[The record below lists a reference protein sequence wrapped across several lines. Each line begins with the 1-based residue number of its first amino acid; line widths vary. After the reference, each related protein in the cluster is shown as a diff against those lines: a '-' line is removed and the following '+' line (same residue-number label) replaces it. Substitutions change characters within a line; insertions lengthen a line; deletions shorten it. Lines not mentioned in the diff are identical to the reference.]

1 MSFIKGNFKKY
12 IFKSDNGYVIGLFKI
27 KDCSSDISYKNKSIT
42 FTGYFPLLNEND
54 LYVFNGNMVN
64 HSKYGEQFNVSSYE
78 VVLPEEKDNIVEFL
92 CSDIFPGIGERKA
105 SKIVEVL
112 GDDCLSV
119 ILETPDNLLL
129 VPGVTSKQKDTIYDN
144 LVKYRESYLTIVELT
159 SYGFN
164 MKDALS
170 IYNKYKSMTISVFSS
185 NPYKLIDDITDITY
199 KKIENIRHNLSI
211 SDDDKNRIKASITYV
226 FSFVCF
232 SYGNTYMLY
241 DEIVSFTKR
250 LLGFESSSLIIDCL
264 SEMVSSGE
272 VVKYEE
278 KYFLKNMYE
287 MERYVANRIFNL
299 ANSFT
304 KFNYENIDSS
314 IEELESLLGISY
326 NSCQIS
332 AIREAFVNNLL
343 VITGGPG
350 TGKTTIIN
358 AICKLYSSI
367 NGVSYDEMMD
377 SFVLLAPT
385 GRAAKRVSEQ
395 TGYVASTIHRFLKW
409 NKEDNSFRVNEENKS
424 SAKVV
429 VVDEVSMVDISLLYS
444 LFLGIDDDTKVILI
458 GDFNQ
463 LPSVGP
469 GQVLK
474 DIILSDCVNVVKLE
488 KLYRRE
494 ETSNITLLAHD
505 IIHDSVSMDL
515 FNSSDDLSFI
525 ECDSTNMKDKLLEV
539 VSSYVDCSYDSFQ
552 VLAPIYKGDNGID
565 DLNYFLQDI
574 FNPKDSSKNEMILD
588 GVLYRECDKVLQL
601 VNNVDDNVFN
611 GDIGSIRLIKNK
623 EKQVY
628 IDFDNN
634 MIKYTP
640 ANYSNIKLGYT
651 ISIHKAQGSEFDYVV
666 IPVLNKYNN
675 MLYRKLIYTG
685 ITRAKKKLI
694 LIGEV
699 SAFIKSVHNT
709 REDNRRTCLKNFIVS
724 CIE

>member
-12 IFKSDNGYVIGLFKI
+12 IFKSDNGYVIGLFKV
-27 KDCSSDISYKNKSIT
+27 KDCSSDILYKNKSIT

-129 VPGVTSKQKDTIYDN
+129 VPGVTSKQKDTIYEN
-144 LVKYRESYLTIVELT
+144 LIKYRESYLTIVELT

-170 IYNKYKSMTISVFSS
+170 IYNKYKSMAISVFSS
-185 NPYKLIDDITDITY
+185 NPYKLIDDIADITY
-199 KKIENIRHNLSI
+199 KKIESIRHNLSI
-211 SDDDKNRIKASITYV
+211 SDDDKNRIKASISYV

-241 DEIVSFTKR
+241 EEIVSFTKK
-250 LLGFESSSLIIDCL
+250 LLNFESSSLIIDCL
-264 SEMVSSGE
+264 SEMVDSGD
-272 VVKYEE
+272 VIKYEE
-278 KYFLKNMYE
+278 KYFLKSMYE
-287 MERYVANRIFNL
+287 MEKYVANRIFNL

-304 KFNYENIDSS
+304 KFNYGDIDSS

-326 NSCQIS
+326 NSCQVS
-332 AIREAFVNNLL
+332 AIRESFVNNFL

-424 SAKVV
+424 SAKVII
-429 VVDEVSMVDISLLYS
+429 VDEVSMVDINLLYS

-515 FNSSDDLSFI
+515 FNTSDDLSFI
-525 ECDSTNMKDKLLEV
+525 ECDSTNMKSKLLEV

-574 FNPKDSSKNEMILD
+574 FNPKDSSKNEMVLD

-640 ANYSNIKLGYT
+640 ANYSNIKLGYA

-699 SAFIKSVHNT
+699 SAFVKSIHNT
-709 REDNRRTCLKNFIVS
+709 REDNRRTCLKNFIIS